1 MKPANISV
9 DDIAALRPVCLRQTI
24 PAAYLDLNNHMNM
37 RWYVALF
44 DDAGDTLHDHLGL
57 SREFRRAHGAGTMD
71 LEHHTWFINE
81 VMADSQI
88 CVYAR
93 MVARSAKMI
102 HYLMF
107 MVNESTGKVAAHFE
121 CVNALVDLQ
130 ARKTTPYPAE
140 ILTRIDAMLAEQSQL
155 PWAPPVSGAKRGN
168 TCAALAA
175 GLGLLSRVCAF
186 VPNSAIP
193 TNGR

>member
-9 DDIAALRPVCLRQTI
+9 EDIAALRPVCLRRTI
-24 PAAYLDLNNHMNM
+24 PEAYLDLNNHMNM

-57 SREFRRAHGAGTMD
+57 TREFRRASGTGTMD

-81 VMADSQI
+81 VVAGSEI
-88 CVYAR
+88 CIYSR

-107 MVNESTGKVAAHFE
+107 MVNESTGQVAAHFE

-130 ARKTTPYPAE
+130 ARKTANYPAE
-140 ILTRIDAMLAEQSQL
+140 ILTRIDAMLAEQSRL
-155 PWAPPVSGAKRGN
+155 EWAPPIS
-168 TCAALAA
+168 AAM
-175 GLGLLSRVCAF
+175 RV
-186 VPNSAIP
+186 
-193 TNGR
+193 

>member
-1 MKPANISV
+1 MKPVSIPV
-9 DDIAALRPVCLRQTI
+9 EVIAQLRPECLRRTVT
-24 PAAYLDLNNHMNM
+24 AEHLDLNDHMNI
-37 RWYVALF
+37 RWYLALF

-57 SREFRRAHGAGTMD
+57 TREFRRASGSGTMD

-81 VMADSQI
+81 VMAESQVS
-88 CVYAR
+88 VYTR

-121 CVNALVDLQ
+121 CVNALVDLA

-140 ILTRIDAMLAEQSQL
+140 IVARIDSMLAEQNRL
-155 PWAPPVSGAKRGN
+155 AWAPPVSGAM
-168 TCAALAA
+168 
-175 GLGLLSRVCAF
+175 RV
-186 VPNSAIP
+186 
-193 TNGR
+193 

>member
-1 MKPANISV
+1 MKAEKISV
-9 DDIAALRPVCLRQTI
+9 EDIADLRPLCLRRTI
-24 PAAYLDLNNHMNM
+24 PTSYLDLNNHMNM

-44 DDAGDTLHDHLGL
+44 DDAGDTLHDQLGL
-57 SREFRRAHGAGTMD
+57 TREFRRATGFGTMD

-88 CVYAR
+88 AIYAR

-130 ARKTTPYPAE
+130 ARKTTAYPGE
-140 ILTRIDAMLAEQSQL
+140 ILTRIDAMLAEQSEL
-155 PWAPPVSGAKRGN
+155 SWPPPISGAM
-168 TCAALAA
+168 
-175 GLGLLSRVCAF
+175 RV
-186 VPNSAIP
+186 
-193 TNGR
+193 

>member
-1 MKPANISV
+1 MKPEKVSVETISS
-9 DDIAALRPVCLRQTI
+9 LRPVCLRRTI
-24 PAAYLDLNNHMNM
+24 PEAYLDLNNHMNM

-57 SREFRRAHGAGTMD
+57 TRGFHRAHGTGTMD

-81 VMADSQI
+81 VMADDQI

-102 HYLMF
+102 HYIMSML
-107 MVNESTGKVAAHFE
+107 NESTGKVAAHFE

-130 ARKTTPYPAE
+130 VRKAAPYPAE
-140 ILTRIDAMLAEQSQL
+140 ILTRIDAMLAEQKQL
-155 PWAPPVSGAKRGN
+155 PWLPPISGAMR
-168 TCAALAA
+168 
-175 GLGLLSRVCAF
+175 
-186 VPNSAIP
+186 I
-193 TNGR
+193 

>member
-1 MKPANISV
+1 
-9 DDIAALRPVCLRQTI
+9 
-24 PAAYLDLNNHMNM
+24 
-37 RWYVALF
+37 
-44 DDAGDTLHDHLGL
+44 
-57 SREFRRAHGAGTMD
+57 MD

-88 CVYAR
+88 CIYAR

-107 MVNESTGKVAAHFE
+107 MVDESTGKVAAHFE

-140 ILTRIDAMLAEQSQL
+140 ILTRIDTMLAEQSQL
-155 PWAPPVSGAKRGN
+155 AWRRRLAARCASGSRKSAADHYEAKGRALEAPCPFGKCEKAEILPWRGN
-168 TCAALAA
+168 RS
-175 GLGLLSRVCAF
+175 G
-186 VPNSAIP
+186 
-193 TNGR
+193 

>member
-1 MKPANISV
+1 MKPERISAEQV
-9 DDIAALRPVCLRQTI
+9 SQLRPLCLRRTI
-24 PAAYLDLNNHMNM
+24 PEEYLDLNNHMNM

-57 SREFRRAHGAGTMD
+57 TREFRRANGCGTMD

-81 VMADSQI
+81 VMAGSQI
-88 CVYAR
+88 CIYTR

-102 HYLMF
+102 HYLMI

-130 ARKTTPYPAE
+130 ARKTTAYPAG
-140 ILTRIDAMLAEQSQL
+140 ILARIDAMLAEQSPL
-155 PWAPPVSGAKRGN
+155 PWAPPIM
-168 TCAALAA
+168 
-175 GLGLLSRVCAF
+175 RV
-186 VPNSAIP
+186 
-193 TNGR
+193 

>member
-1 MKPANISV
+1 MKPENVSLEQISQ
-9 DDIAALRPVCLRQTI
+9 LRPVCLRRTI
-24 PAAYLDLNNHMNM
+24 PAEYLDSNNHMNM

-57 SREFRRAHGAGTMD
+57 TREFRRTSASGTMD

-81 VMADSQI
+81 VMAGSQI

-130 ARKTTPYPAE
+130 ARKTTAYPADIQE
-140 ILTRIDAMLAEQSQL
+140 RIDAMLAEQNQL
-155 PWAPPVSGAKRGN
+155 PWPPPISGAMR
-168 TCAALAA
+168 L
-175 GLGLLSRVCAF
+175 
-186 VPNSAIP
+186 
-193 TNGR
+193 

>member
-1 MKPANISV
+1 MKPPNISV
-9 DDIAALRPVCLRQTI
+9 EDIAALRPVCLRRTI
-24 PAAYLDLNNHMNM
+24 PEAYLDLNHHMNM

-57 SREFRRAHGAGTMD
+57 TREFRRVSGTGTMD

-88 CVYAR
+88 CVYSR

-107 MVNESTGKVAAHFE
+107 MVNESTGTVAAHFE

-130 ARKTTPYPAE
+130 TRKTTPYPAG
-140 ILTRIDAMLAEQSQL
+140 ILTRIDAMLAAQGQL
-155 PWAPPVSGAKRGN
+155 SWAPPVSSAM
-168 TCAALAA
+168 
-175 GLGLLSRVCAF
+175 RV
-186 VPNSAIP
+186 
-193 TNGR
+193 

>member
-1 MKPANISV
+1 MKADRIPVEQISQ
-9 DDIAALRPVCLRQTI
+9 LRPVCLRRTI
-24 PAAYLDLNNHMNM
+24 PPEYLDSNNHMNM

-57 SREFRRAHGAGTMD
+57 TRELRRASGAGTMD
-71 LEHHTWFINE
+71 LEHHTWFVNE
-81 VMADSQI
+81 VMAGSQI

-93 MVARSAKMI
+93 MVARSAKMM

-121 CVNALVDLQ
+121 CVNALVNLQ

-140 ILTRIDAMLAEQSQL
+140 ILERIDALLAEQSQL
-155 PWAPPVSGAKRGN
+155 PWPPPTSGAM
-168 TCAALAA
+168 
-175 GLGLLSRVCAF
+175 RV
-186 VPNSAIP
+186 
-193 TNGR
+193 

>member
-1 MKPANISV
+1 MKPASISLN
-9 DDIAALRPVCLRQTI
+9 DITQLRPMCLRRTI
-24 PAAYLDLNNHMNM
+24 PAEYLDLNNHMNM

-57 SREFRRAHGAGTMD
+57 TRDFRRASGTGTMD

-81 VMADSQI
+81 VMAGSQI

-93 MVARSAKMI
+93 MVARSAKMM

-130 ARKTTPYPAE
+130 ARKTAPYPAE
-140 ILTRIDAMLAEQSQL
+140 SLARIDGMLAEQSRL
-155 PWAPPVSGAKRGN
+155 AWAAPICGAM
-168 TCAALAA
+168 
-175 GLGLLSRVCAF
+175 RV
-186 VPNSAIP
+186 
-193 TNGR
+193 

>member
-1 MKPANISV
+1 MKPEKVSV
-9 DDIAALRPVCLRQTI
+9 EDIAELRPVCLRRTI
-24 PAAYLDLNNHMNM
+24 PAAYLDFNNHMNM

-44 DDAGDTLHDHLGL
+44 DDAGDALHDHLGL
-57 SREFRRAHGAGTMD
+57 TREFHRAHGSGTMD

-107 MVNESTGKVAAHFE
+107 MVNESSGKVAAHFE
-121 CVNALVDLQ
+121 CVNALVDLEV
-130 ARKTTPYPAE
+130 RKTTPYPAE
-140 ILTRIDAMLAEQSQL
+140 ILTRIDAMLAEQNKL
-155 PWAPPVSGAKRGN
+155 AWAPPISGAM
-168 TCAALAA
+168 
-175 GLGLLSRVCAF
+175 RV
-186 VPNSAIP
+186 
-193 TNGR
+193 

>member
-1 MKPANISV
+1 MKPEQIPGEQISL
-9 DDIAALRPVCLRQTI
+9 LRPVCLRRTI
-24 PAAYLDLNNHMNM
+24 PTEYLDLNHHMNM

-57 SREFRRAHGAGTMD
+57 TREFRQASGTGTMD

-81 VMADSQI
+81 VMAGSQI
-88 CVYAR
+88 GVYAR

-121 CVNALVDLQ
+121 CVNALVDLR
-130 ARKTTPYPAE
+130 ARKTAPYPAE
-140 ILTRIDAMLAEQSQL
+140 ILARIDAMLAEQSRL
-155 PWAPPVSGAKRGN
+155 AWAPPISGAM
-168 TCAALAA
+168 
-175 GLGLLSRVCAF
+175 RV
-186 VPNSAIP
+186 AIA
-193 TNGR
+193 

>member
-1 MKPANISV
+1 MKPERISIE
-9 DDIAALRPVCLRQTI
+9 DIAALRPICLRRTI
-24 PAAYLDLNNHMNM
+24 PASYLDLNNHMNM

-57 SREFRRAHGAGTMD
+57 SREFHRGRGTGTMD

-81 VMADSQI
+81 VMAGSQI
-88 CVYAR
+88 CVYPR
-93 MVARSAKMI
+93 LVARSAKMI

-121 CVNALVDLQ
+121 CVNTLVDLQ

-140 ILTRIDAMLAEQSQL
+140 ILARIDAMLAEQSQL
-155 PWAPPVSGAKRGN
+155 AWPAPTSGAM
-168 TCAALAA
+168 
-175 GLGLLSRVCAF
+175 RV
-186 VPNSAIP
+186 
-193 TNGR
+193 

>member
-1 MKPANISV
+1 MKPERISV
-9 DDIAALRPVCLRQTI
+9 EQVSQLRPVCLRHTI
-24 PAAYLDLNNHMNM
+24 PEAYLDLNNHMNM

-44 DDAGDTLHDHLGL
+44 DDAGDTLHDHIGL
-57 SREFRRAHGAGTMD
+57 TREFRAASGTGTMD

-81 VMADSQI
+81 VTAGSVV

-130 ARKTTPYPAE
+130 ARKTTAYPAE
-140 ILTRIDAMLAEQSQL
+140 ILEHIDAMLAAQSQL
-155 PWAPPVSGAKRGN
+155 AWPPPVSGAM
-168 TCAALAA
+168 
-175 GLGLLSRVCAF
+175 RV
-186 VPNSAIP
+186 
-193 TNGR
+193 

>member
-1 MKPANISV
+1 MKAGRISV
-9 DDIAALRPVCLRQTI
+9 EQISALRPVCLRRTI
-24 PAAYLDLNNHMNM
+24 PEEYLDLNNHMNM

-57 SREFRRAHGAGTMD
+57 TREFRAASGTGTMD

-81 VMADSQI
+81 VAVGSQVCI
-88 CVYAR
+88 YSR

-140 ILTRIDAMLAEQSQL
+140 IQELIDAMLAEQQRL
-155 PWAPPVSGAKRGN
+155 EWKPPVSGAM
-168 TCAALAA
+168 
-175 GLGLLSRVCAF
+175 RV
-186 VPNSAIP
+186 
-193 TNGR
+193 

>member
-1 MKPANISV
+1 MKPEKVTVEQVSK
-9 DDIAALRPVCLRQTI
+9 LRPVCLRRTI
-24 PAAYLDLNNHMNM
+24 PEAYLDLNHHMNM
-37 RWYVALF
+37 RWYVAIF

-57 SREFRRAHGAGTMD
+57 TREFRQAHGTGTMD
-71 LEHHTWFINE
+71 LEHHTWFTNE
-81 VMADSQI
+81 VMVDSQI

-130 ARKTTPYPAE
+130 TRKTTPYPAA
-140 ILTRIDAMLAEQSQL
+140 ILARIDAMLGEQSL
-155 PWAPPVSGAKRGN
+155 LSWAPPVSGAM
-168 TCAALAA
+168 
-175 GLGLLSRVCAF
+175 RV
-186 VPNSAIP
+186 
-193 TNGR
+193 

>member
-1 MKPANISV
+1 AVRIARLCLVCIETSGNLSMKPERISV
-9 DDIAALRPVCLRQTI
+9 EQISQLQPVCLRRTV
-24 PAAYLDLNNHMNM
+24 PVEYLDLNNHMNV
-37 RWYVALF
+37 RRYVALF

-57 SREFRRAHGAGTMD
+57 TREFRRTTGLGTMD

-93 MVARSAKMI
+93 MVARSAKMMQ
-102 HYLMF
+102 YLMF

-130 ARKTTPYPAE
+130 AR
-140 ILTRIDAMLAEQSQL
+140 
-155 PWAPPVSGAKRGN
+155 
-168 TCAALAA
+168 
-175 GLGLLSRVCAF
+175 
-186 VPNSAIP
+186 
-193 TNGR
+193 

>member
-1 MKPANISV
+1 MKPAKVSFE
-9 DDIAALRPVCLRQTI
+9 DITQLQPLCLRRTV
-24 PAAYLDLNNHMNM
+24 PASYLDLNNHMNM

-57 SREFRRAHGAGTMD
+57 TRAFRRASGSGTMD

-88 CVYAR
+88 AIYAR

-107 MVNESTGKVAAHFE
+107 MVNETTGTVAAHFE
-121 CVNALVDLQ
+121 CVNALVDLA
-130 ARKTTPYPAE
+130 ARKTTPYPPE
-140 ILTRIDAMLAEQSQL
+140 ILTRIDTMLADQNRL
-155 PWAPPVSGAKRGN
+155 PWPPPPSGAM
-168 TCAALAA
+168 
-175 GLGLLSRVCAF
+175 RV
-186 VPNSAIP
+186 
-193 TNGR
+193 